1 MCTAQITNVAEKL
14 QTISAVAGLAGAVLF
29 ITAGVI
35 ECVSEYRARKA
46 EAERQPLALEQ
57 GQQAEQAN

>member
-35 ECVSEYRARKA
+35 ECVSEYRARK